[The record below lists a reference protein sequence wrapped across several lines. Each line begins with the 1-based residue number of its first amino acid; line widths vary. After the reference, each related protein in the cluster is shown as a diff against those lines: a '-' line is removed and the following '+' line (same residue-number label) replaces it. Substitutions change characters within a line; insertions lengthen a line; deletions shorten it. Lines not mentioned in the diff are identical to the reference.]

1 TTGAL
6 NQACDETTNADS
18 SKQLFNAIIDNAP
31 LPGEATGDTNAAAN
45 VPAATPQSTKIQ
57 VLNATNEGNAASQTA
72 TSLQQQGFQISSIGP
87 ATVDVSTT
95 VIKYSAPQLAQA
107 QLLGSAVP
115 SATLQAD
122 PTMDGAI
129 QLIIGPGFDH
139 KVQTAHTG
147 GATNAANGGTS
158 EAPAQLSFV
167 NAANT
172 ACA

>member
-1 TTGAL
+1 M
-6 NQACDETTNADS
+6 
-18 SKQLFNAIIDNAP
+18 
-31 LPGEATGDTNAAAN
+31 
-45 VPAATPQSTKIQ
+45 TPQQTKIQ
-57 VLNATNEGNAASQTA
+57 VLNGTNQSNAANQTA
-72 TSLQQQGFQISSIGP
+72 NALGQQGFVISSIGP
-87 ATVDVSTT
+87 ATTTVSTT
-95 VIKYSAPQLAQA
+95 VIKYSAPELAQA

-139 KVQTAHTG
+139 KVQAPHDG
-147 GATNAANGGTS
+147 GTTNGGNAGS
-158 EAPAQLSFV
+158 EAPAQLSYV